1 MEEPLEKSGSF
12 QSSLLKRI
20 IRGLLKMTA
29 VILAASFLA
38 LCALDYT
45 AKAGKESR
53 KMTADACAIALSMV
67 AYKKTH
73 DGQLPPSLSD
83 LDFIEPLQAF
93 HPNEPGPSLHRFHLC
108 PPGTM
113 IGKPSVEVFAIG
125 SAYYGD
131 QIPIIYVDGSVGYA
145 LTNNV
150 PIKFEFKK

>member
-1 MEEPLEKSGSF
+1 MF
-12 QSSLLKRI
+12 
-20 IRGLLKMTA
+20 T
-29 VILAASFLA
+29 VIVATSFLGY
-38 LCALDYT
+38 CWVDYI
-45 AKAGKESR
+45 AKAMNDSR
-53 KMTADACAIALSMV
+53 KMTADAYGIAISLV

-83 LDFIEPLQAF
+83 LDFIEPLRAF

-108 PPGTM
+108 PPGT
-113 IGKPSVEVFAIG
+113 IIEKPSVEVFAIG